1 MLSIASF
8 ILDHSP
14 VGIIGDKCDE
24 SLIWDTS
31 FAHKNTESIDTKY
44 FKCWGCQFSLIDD
57 DKMSLL
63 STKKIMRVSDRLCPT
78 CIKGF
83 HVPMQRVTVVK
94 SSLFPQKKRTRFGYH
109 NKSGTCKK
117 EPFGRINKD
126 TLVNVKA
133 FLMYAKPETKVRS
146 EDDISIIIWPHGE
159 SHSKELEDVAMHNE
173 AWFESGCLTLY
184 FDSHTGCLK
193 CPRVQ

>member
-1 MLSIASF
+1 MDI
-8 ILDHSP
+8 
-14 VGIIGDKCDE
+14 
-24 SLIWDTS
+24 
-31 FAHKNTESIDTKY
+31 KY

-57 DKMSLL
+57 DKMSFL
-63 STKKIMRVSDRLCPT
+63 SAKDSKVKMRVSDRLCST

-83 HVPMQRVTVVK
+83 HVPKQRVTVVK
-94 SSLFPQKKRTRFGYH
+94 SSLFPQKRRTRFGY
-109 NKSGTCKK
+109 NNNSGTNKT

-159 SHSKELEDVAMHNE
+159 SHSKELEDVVMHNE
-173 AWFESGCLTLY
+173 AWFESGCLALY
-184 FDSHTGCLK
+184 YHSKTGCLK
-193 CPRVQ
+193 CPHVQ